1 MSSMQTKSVST
12 DNQIYGAASGASTAG
27 TNRASSAQQNSVE
40 RDAFMELLMMQV
52 KSQDPLNPMD
62 SAQFF
67 NQLAQ
72 LSTLEQLW
80 SISETLENGNS
91 TQQLANGALLIGRYV
106 EANSANEGRISG
118 LVDQVRMVSGRVW
131 LKIGEKE
138 VHLEDVLSVQ

>member
-1 MSSMQTKSVST
+1 MSAMQTKSVST
-12 DNQIYGAASGASTAG
+12 DNQIYGAASSAAG
-27 TNRASSAQQNSVE
+27 TNRSSSARQNSVE

-62 SAQFF
+62 SAQVFD
-67 NQLAQ
+67 QLAQ

-80 SISETLENGNS
+80 SIGETLESGNS

-106 EANSANEGRISG
+106 EANSVDEGRISG